1 MTSTL
6 PPVPPAIVGAIGR
19 PLWNEARAPFERR
32 ALARRSVPVASG
44 GGRRIVIATGYLAPP
59 ASADTLASWLR
70 AADYRVDIA
79 DMARNRSTSTAAVE
93 RIEQALGDN
102 PDPAILIGHSRGGQ
116 QCRVAAQ
123 RNPDR
128 VDQLL
133 TLGSPVRAHLPRQA
147 VLRASVEGLRLLA
160 RLPFDPDA
168 DLDADQAYERDLS
181 RPFDVDV
188 PWTSIWSRVDG
199 VVEWQTC
206 LDEAAESAEVRC
218 SHFGLLAST
227 ASFEAIAGALAR

>member
-1 MTSTL
+1 VTSTL

-93 RIEQALGDN
+93 RIEQALGD
-102 PDPAILIGHSRGGQ
+102 
-116 QCRVAAQ
+116 
-123 RNPDR
+123 NPDR